1 MPSRRSPR
9 CERSTTQAIW
19 RSSRLFLWWLGK
31 SLPGSLGAARLADM
45 MPLKTLV
52 QRGIR
57 WGGGSDYAVTPFPA
71 RYGLWDSVERESL
84 DGSHPFGTA
93 QAVDVHAALRSYTA
107 WAAPLLF
114 LEDEIGTL
122 EPGKRADIAVWDR
135 DLYTIP

>member
-1 MPSRRSPR
+1 
-9 CERSTTQAIW
+9 
-19 RSSRLFLWWLGK
+19 
-31 SLPGSLGAARLADM
+31 M

-135 DLYTIP
+135 DLYTIASKDLKNLNCELTLFEGRIVHKSDKSPVTISLKR